1 MHVQILFF
9 ERQFGSVW
17 MTAKNK
23 KEDQETLILCGLAF
37 SIFGNDRPFAAGD

>member
-1 MHVQILFF
+1 MHAQILFF
-9 ERQFGSVW
+9 ERPW

-23 KEDQETLILCGLAF
+23 KEVQETLILCGLAF